1 MPGEQG
7 GSSKLV
13 SRVAVAS
20 WRGSSHSCLQKRG
33 WWAGR
38 IGMEEKR
45 GWEDWEVGRELLTKR
60 IKEKGEPVGSAGSG
74 QGSGQA

>member
-1 MPGEQG
+1 MSRVAVASWRAGWQKQAGEQG

-33 WWAGR
+33 WWAER

-45 GWEDWEVGRELLTKR
+45 GWEDWEVGENY
-60 IKEKGEPVGSAGSG
+60 
-74 QGSGQA
+74 